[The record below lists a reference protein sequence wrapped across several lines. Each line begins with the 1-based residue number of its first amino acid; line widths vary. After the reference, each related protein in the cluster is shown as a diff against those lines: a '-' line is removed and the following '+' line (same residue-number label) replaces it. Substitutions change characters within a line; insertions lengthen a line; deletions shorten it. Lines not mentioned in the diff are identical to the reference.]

1 MRRTTTLVAAL
12 GAVVVLWPLSLLAQQ
27 PNAND
32 PNAPAAAPAPPGGV
46 RFQVVGPGGGPPG
59 GGVMNFAGGN
69 AIVMP
74 AGPMMNRDL
83 LAQLI
88 MMLGDLNLSPDFNLS
103 GEQKQKIQS
112 IRDDFKGATDAFKK
126 DHADELKQLDDQQK
140 ELMDGFQNGNIPDP
154 GAMMEL
160 MEQRR
165 AVMQNAPDG
174 GEHASQIR
182 ALLTPDQLKKLEEKE
197 ATMAKER
204 EEMQARF
211 PMMRMG
217 GPGMAPPAPPNAPAD
232 PAAPKDK
239 EKEKDKDGKGR

>member
-1 MRRTTTLVAAL
+1 MRRTSTVVAAL
-12 GAVVVLWPLSLLAQQ
+12 GAVIALAPLSASAQQ
-27 PNAND
+27 PNPND
-32 PNAPAAAPAPPGGV
+32 PNNNAPAAPGGGAV
-46 RFQVVGPGGGPPG
+46 RFQVVGAGGGGPGGG

-74 AGPMMNRDL
+74 AGPMMNRDM
-83 LAQLI
+83 LAPLV
-88 MMLGDLNLSPDFNLS
+88 MMLGELNLSPDFNLS

-112 IRDDFKGATDAFKK
+112 IRDDFKGATEAFKK

-165 AVMQNAPDG
+165 ALMQNAPDG
-174 GEHASQIR
+174 GEHATQIK
-182 ALLTPDQLKKLEEKE
+182 ALLTPDQTKKLEEKE
-197 ATMAKER
+197 AVAAKER

-217 GPGMAPPAPPNAPAD
+217 GPGMAPPAPPNAPAAPNP
-232 PAAPKDK
+232 PA
-239 EKEKDKDGKGR
+239 EKDKDGKGR

>member
-1 MRRTTTLVAAL
+1 VAVIAATVAL
-12 GAVVVLWPLSLLAQQ
+12 SPLAVMAQQ
-27 PNAND
+27 PNPND
-32 PNAPAAAPAPPGGV
+32 PNNNGPAPAPVPAGGGV
-46 RFQVVGPGGGPPG
+46 RFQVVGPGGGGGAG

-83 LAQLI
+83 LAPVV
-88 MMLGDLNLSPDFNLS
+88 MMLGELNLSPDFNLS

-112 IRDDFKGATDAFKK
+112 IRDDFKSANEAFKK

-174 GEHASQIR
+174 AEHASQIK
-182 ALLTPDQLKKLEEKE
+182 ALLTPDQVKKLEEKE
-197 ATMAKER
+197 AAMAKER

-217 GPGMAPPAPPNAPAD
+217 GPGMSPPPPPNAPAA
-232 PAAPKDK
+232 PAAPAD
-239 EKEKDKDGKGR
+239 KEKDKDGKGR